1 MLDRSERNVKDGK
14 YGNRRVGIDACF
26 SKMQHFPHWSNFLLK
41 LKCDERHGF
50 SSCGH
55 LFAPPGGLYVSIP
68 TTGPVLR
75 RLKASWSSDSW
86 VPMGWT
92 LDNQLNW
99 KQPKQLDATC
109 GSVPTYPLTSV
120 PTHQPTHLPTHQC
133 NHSPSL
139 FSFFTLAVTL
149 SSLLQ
154 NKYMISEILH
164 RYMFFF
170 SSRLFPR
177 ILIPE
182 CFRSWVEH
190 LFTCSFLQ
198 PTKCPTFDLKNLFT
212 HLKLEFP

>member
-1 MLDRSERNVKDGK
+1 MTVPKNVSRHIMPGYISKLDSCNMHNFTGLSGHHKKEIQWEIKIMLFFQSPPLPPLSPLIPLNMLDRSERNVKDEK

-109 GSVPTYPLTSV
+109 GSVPTFQDIYMQQL
-120 PTHQPTHLPTHQC
+120 HNFLY
-133 NHSPSL
+133 
-139 FSFFTLAVTL
+139 
-149 SSLLQ
+149 SS
-154 NKYMISEILH
+154 
-164 RYMFFF
+164 
-170 SSRLFPR
+170 
-177 ILIPE
+177 
-182 CFRSWVEH
+182 
-190 LFTCSFLQ
+190 
-198 PTKCPTFDLKNLFT
+198 
-212 HLKLEFP
+212 